1 MNAKR
6 FRRIAGAVTLAALA
20 AGPLARAQGTLDKVR
35 KTGVLVVG
43 VPEDDPPL
51 GFREPDTGQLAG
63 YDVDVARALA
73 RELGVRARIRP
84 VSGTDRLAALIDGD
98 VDLVTGLTHSE
109 PRAALVAFTGHY
121 LVSGQKL
128 LARAGTIRTHEDLA
142 GKKIGAVVGTF
153 SESCARD
160 RCRVSRI
167 VPVDDYLQGVEALL
181 AGEIDAFI
189 ADEAIL
195 VDLLAAVRG
204 RGFEIPDV
212 VIFEEEYHLA
222 ARKGD
227 AALVAELDGAL
238 GRLEDSG
245 RLAEIRAAWFAPQEE
260 VAPPAYGAIV
270 RKAATRPRYLGLALS
285 GVLYPDAAVD
295 LYALDGRY
303 VGRGRVTRVLGD
315 EFYLDV
321 DPSIYDY
328 VRPGHLVAMN
338 MTREMALDVLL
349 RGRSALRAVE
359 AESEAAA
366 SGLQKE
372 KEREALQKLRRAQ
385 ELDTLRER
393 SRISIQGDRARYF
406 FYYRRNRFR

>member
-1 MNAKR
+1 MNTR
-6 FRRIAGAVTLAALA
+6 SVRLAATLLLLLA
-20 AGPLARAQGTLDKVR
+20 AALPSAAQTTLDRVKR
-35 KTGVLVVG
+35 TGVLVVG

-51 GFREPDTGQLAG
+51 AFREPDTGQLAG

-73 RELGVRARIRP
+73 RELGVRARLRP
-84 VSGTDRLAALIDGD
+84 VSGTDRLAALIDGEVD
-98 VDLVTGLTHSE
+98 VVTGLTHTE
-109 PRAALVAFTGHY
+109 PRGALVAFTEHY

-142 GKKIGAVVGTF
+142 GKKIGAVIGTF
-153 SESCARD
+153 SESCARE
-160 RCRVSRI
+160 RCQVSRI
-167 VPVDDYLQGVEALL
+167 IPVDDYLQGIEALL

-204 RGFEIPDV
+204 RGFEIPDL

-227 AALVAELDGAL
+227 AALVAELDRAL
-238 GRLEDSG
+238 GRLEKSG
-245 RLAEIRAAWFAPQEE
+245 RLAEIRASWFAPQEE

-270 RKAATRPRYLGLALS
+270 RKAATRPRYLGLVLR

-303 VGRGRVTRVLGD
+303 VGRGQVTRVLGD

-321 DPSIYDY
+321 DPAIYDY
-328 VRPGHLVAMN
+328 VRPGYLVAMN

-349 RGRSALRAVE
+349 RGRNALKAVE

-366 SGLQKE
+366 SGLQAE
-372 KEREALQKLRRAQ
+372 KEREALEKLRRAR